1 MADID
6 INSIVSD
13 LNVKLDRDLSN
24 ITNDLSKRGALKLAG
39 VLKETY
45 REALSTIATN
55 SVVGQVKPDGQIL
68 TVDQD
73 GTLRINLVDL
83 VYPVGAIYISVTDV
97 NPGSLI
103 GGTWERIQEKFLL
116 SCSSNYP
123 AGSTGGEFSHTL
135 TVDEIPSHNHTGS
148 TSVNGN
154 HTHTRGSMEITGE
167 MNTGD
172 RRTHIVAGGAFY
184 TCDAGSA
191 PWASMSDIQGNTQ
204 GLGFAA
210 SRTWTGETSING
222 DHSHTVTI
230 GNTGGS
236 QAHNN
241 TPPYLA
247 VYMFKRIS

>member
-1 MADID
+1 MAEID
-6 INSIVSD
+6 INNIVTD
-13 LNVKLDRDLSN
+13 LNAKLDRDLSN
-24 ITNDLSKRGALKLAG
+24 ITNDLSENGAQKLAG

-45 REALSTIATN
+45 RETLSTIATN
-55 SVVGQVKPDGQIL
+55 DLVGQVKPDGQIL

-103 GGTWERIQEKFLL
+103 GGIWERIQEKFLL

-135 TVDEIPSHNHTGS
+135 TVQEIPSHNHTQNPHNHDYS
-148 TSVNGN
+148 KITTNGDSFGIYGGGGKN
-154 HTHTRGSMEITGE
+154 GWGLGIAGTNNNYGRFG
-167 MNTGD
+167 
-172 RRTHIVAGGAFY
+172 IVASTA
-184 TCDAGSA
+184 TNN
-191 PWASMSDIQGNTQ
+191 P
-204 GLGFAA
+204 
-210 SRTWTGETSING
+210 
-222 DHSHTVTI
+222 
-230 GNTGGS
+230 TGGGL
-236 QAHNN
+236 AHNN